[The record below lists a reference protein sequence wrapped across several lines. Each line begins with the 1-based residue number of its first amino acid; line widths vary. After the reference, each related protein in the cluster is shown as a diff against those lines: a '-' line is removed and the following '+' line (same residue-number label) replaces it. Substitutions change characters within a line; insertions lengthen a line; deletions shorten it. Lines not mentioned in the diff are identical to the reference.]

1 MARTFKRNRST
12 HGLQFVLEPGE
23 AAVLTRLCEE
33 LNRLLDGDGDGD
45 PEQPD
50 PVLERLFPRAY
61 LDPTE
66 EEAEADWQRLVHGDL
81 VDGRRKAL
89 ASVEGTLAGAT
100 VKRGRF
106 ELTLSDEQAQD
117 WLAVVNDARLAL
129 GTRLGV
135 TEDLDL
141 SGLDPDDP
149 DTAPY
154 AVYWWLGVL
163 EERLVD
169 TLSG

>member
-1 MARTFKRNRST
+1 MPRHTFRRNRS
-12 HGLQFVLEPGE
+12 GGFDVVLEAGE

-33 LNRLLDGDGDGD
+33 LTTLLDGDE
-45 PEQPD
+45 PEGGSG

-117 WLAVVNDARLAL
+117 WLAVINDARLAL

-169 TLSG
+169 VLL